1 MCVWC
6 FLGMGEAHKEI
17 IWQSFITLICLSTK
31 INALLG
37 PPASPEA
44 RDGGV
49 IRGYVILGMALCI
62 LCPL

>member
-1 MCVWC
+1 
-6 FLGMGEAHKEI
+6 MGEAHKEI
-17 IWQSFITLICLSTK
+17 IWQSCITLICLSTK